1 MKKFSINLLKVG
13 LLLIIG
19 LFMLGMNSGVN
30 ATAKEVDRLKITV
43 LEDLEYYLDEEFDV
57 SEFSVIAVYDD
68 GSEEDITDKLEVESP
83 KMDELGEHEVV
94 FNYENMKF
102 ALTIKVVEAPV
113 ESIEEPEDIKDEE
126 PEEIIVEPEDKED
139 EKIEEIKTDVNVSKF
154 QETVGGIM
162 SFIQPIIDMIINNIL
177 PMVMNTILP
186 MATNAA
192 TTILPVAV
200 DAAKEV
206 IPILVTAVGGL
217 F

>member
-1 MKKFSINLLKVG
+1 MMMG
-13 LLLIIG
+13 Q
-19 LFMLGMNSGVN
+19 
-30 ATAKEVDRLKITV
+30 
-43 LEDLEYYLDEEFDV
+43 DV
-57 SEFSVIAVYDD
+57 
-68 GSEEDITDKLEVESP
+68 TDKLEVESP
-83 KMDELGEHEVV
+83 EMDELGEHEVV
-94 FNYENMKF
+94 FNYENMTF
-102 ALTIKVVEAPV
+102 AFTITVVEAPIEYV
-113 ESIEEPEDIKDEE
+113 EEPEEIIAEE

-139 EKIEEIKTDVNVSKF
+139 EKIEEMTTDVNVSKF